1 MLRVVLG
8 SLIFAAT
15 LILII
20 TRPFRLTEATISAG
34 GGLLMLLC
42 GIVAPSDA
50 VSVLLSQWNI
60 FGFFLGLMVIAAIA
74 DSAGIFDTLA

>member
-1 MLRVVLG
+1 MRRVAPG
-8 SLIFAAT
+8 SSIIAPP

-20 TRPFRLTEATISAG
+20 RRPFRLTKAIIAAG

-42 GIVAPSDA
+42 GIVAPGDA

-74 DSAGIFDTLA
+74 DSAGIFDALA